1 MIETIF
7 GGLVGG
13 AFRLAPEVLKWLD
26 RKGER
31 KHELA
36 MQDKQLEFQRL
47 TGAQKIEEAQIQY
60 DTTALDTLKEAVKG
74 QETPSGIKWVDAL
87 SKLMRPLI
95 TFQWVIVLYP
105 LVILSGFLLAVEA
118 GVPPLEALQ
127 GVFGEPEKALVG
139 AITNFWFLDRILARA
154 RS

>member
-60 DTTALDTLKEAVKG
+60 DTTALDTLKEAIKG

>member
-31 KHELA
+31 KYELA

-60 DTTALDTLKEAVKG
+60 DTTALDTLKEAIKG
-74 QETPSGIKWVDAL
+74 QEAPSGIKWVDAF

-139 AITNFWFLDRILARA
+139 SITNFWFLDRILARA
-154 RS
+154 RN